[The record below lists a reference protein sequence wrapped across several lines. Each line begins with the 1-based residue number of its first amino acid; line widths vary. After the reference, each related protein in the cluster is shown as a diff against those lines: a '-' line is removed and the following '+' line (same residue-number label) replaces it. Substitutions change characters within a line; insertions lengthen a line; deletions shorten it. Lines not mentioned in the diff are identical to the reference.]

1 MLAGKGV
8 MINWSDVAPEH
19 RPAYYEWHSREHMVG
34 RVGLSGFRRG
44 RRYIAAR
51 ARRDFLVLYEVRD
64 LAFLAGEEYLAKA
77 NAPSPLT
84 QRTTPFVKNS
94 IRGLANVRATFGIGT
109 GGCALTLRFGPR
121 DGGEADLE
129 RYLAEGALQRL
140 AAIPEIAGAHLLVA
154 DKTVSGIVPAE
165 RKGRPTI
172 IPDWIVVLEGVS
184 FEALE
189 RSAESELSDKLL
201 LQHGTGGQIERDT
214 YSLQIMVTKP
224 AAATLA

>member
-1 MLAGKGV
+1 

-51 ARRDFLVLYEVRD
+51 AQRDFLVMYEVRD

-77 NAPSPLT
+77 NAPSALT

-94 IRGLANVRATFGIGT
+94 IRGLATVRASYGIGT

-121 DGGEADLE
+121 EGGAEPLE
-129 RYLAEGALQRL
+129 RYLAQDALPRL
-140 AAIPEIAGAHLLVA
+140 AGIPEITGAHLLVA
-154 DKTVSGIVPAE
+154 DKQVSGIVPAE

-172 IPDWIVVLEGVS
+172 IPDWIVLVEGVA
-184 FEALE
+184 FDALE
-189 RSAESELSDKLL
+189 SAGSTELNDKLL
-201 LQHGTGGQIERDT
+201 REHGAADAAERDT
-214 YSLQIMVTKP
+214 YSLQIVVTKP
-224 AAATLA
+224 AA

>member
-1 MLAGKGV
+1 VLLGKGV

-51 ARRDFLVLYEVRD
+51 ARRDFLVMYEVRD
-64 LAFLAGEEYLAKA
+64 LEFLAGDEYLTKA

-84 QRTTPFVKNS
+84 QRTTPYVKNS
-94 IRGLANVRATFGIGT
+94 IRGLATVRASVGIGT

-121 DGGEADLE
+121 ADGAESLE
-129 RYLAEGALQRL
+129 HYLARDALPRL
-140 AAIPEIAGAHLLVA
+140 AEIPEISGAHLLVA
-154 DKTVSGIVPAE
+154 DKQVSGIVPVE
-165 RKGRPTI
+165 RKGRPTV
-172 IPDWIVVLEGVS
+172 IPDWIVLLEGVT

-189 RSAESELSDKLL
+189 AAGSMALSDKLL
-201 LQHGTGGQIERDT
+201 AGHGAADLAERDT
-214 YSLQIMVTKP
+214 YGLQIMVSKP
-224 AAATLA
+224 AA

>member
-1 MLAGKGV
+1 MLLGNGV
-8 MINWSDVAPEH
+8 MINWSDVAAEH

-51 ARRDFLVLYEVRD
+51 AQRDFLVMYEVSE
-64 LAFLAGEEYLAKA
+64 LAFLAGEEYLTKA

-94 IRGLANVRATFGIGT
+94 IRGLATVRATFGIGT

-121 DGGEADLE
+121 GSEAESLE
-129 RYLAEGALQRL
+129 RYLAKDALPRL
-140 AAIPEIAGAHLLVA
+140 AEIPEITGAHLLVA
-154 DKTVSGIVPAE
+154 DKQVSGIVPVE

-172 IPDWIVVLEGVS
+172 IPDWIVMIEGVG
-184 FEALE
+184 FEAIE
-189 RSAESELSDKLL
+189 TAARAPLSDSAMRE
-201 LQHGTGGQIERDT
+201 HGGADAPERDI
-214 YSLQIMVTKP
+214 YSLQIMVGKP
-224 AAATLA
+224 AA

>member
-1 MLAGKGV
+1 MLLGKGV
-8 MINWSDVAPEH
+8 MINWSDVAAEH

-51 ARRDFLVLYEVRD
+51 ARRDFLVMYEVSE

-94 IRGLANVRATFGIGT
+94 IRGLAGVRATYGIGT

-121 DGGEADLE
+121 DGGEDALG
-129 RYLAEGALQRL
+129 RYLAENALPKL
-140 AAIPEIAGAHLLVA
+140 ATIPEITGAHLLVA
-154 DKTVSGIVPAE
+154 DRQVSGIVPVE
-165 RKGRPTI
+165 RKGRPTV
-172 IPDWIVVLEGVS
+172 IPDWIVLVEGVT
-184 FEALE
+184 FDALE
-189 RSAESELSDKLL
+189 KAGSTALSDRLL
-201 LQHGTGGQIERDT
+201 GGHGAADPIERDT
-214 YSLQIMVTKP
+214 YSLQIMVSKP
-224 AAATLA
+224 AA